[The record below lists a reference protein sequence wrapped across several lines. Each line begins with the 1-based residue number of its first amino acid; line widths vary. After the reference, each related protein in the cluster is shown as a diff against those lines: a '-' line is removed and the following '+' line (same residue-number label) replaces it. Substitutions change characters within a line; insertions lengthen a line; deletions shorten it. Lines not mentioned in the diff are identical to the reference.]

1 VVELSLK
8 RLQRGY
14 NMQQEKLQRTLVF
27 SDSDQEVRVALLEG
41 EELSEIFFEDM
52 EADRNSGKI
61 FSGRIENEVKSL
73 EAFFVNIGMKKNG
86 FLRFKDLVG
95 LPNEYRK
102 GDMLLVQVRKDGTSR
117 KGPQLSMQINL
128 PGRYVVYMPYG
139 EGSIGISRRITDQ
152 DERDRIREIAED
164 VIYETEGLIFRTN
177 CQGVDRETIEEE
189 VLHLRNVMRDI
200 VIKFNNTNKPDL
212 LYSEED
218 FVEYV
223 VRERMDNKTVKIVVD
238 SKNLYKKIENILQD
252 FEQRPAIELYNRDS
266 FNYKNIYEQLEDIF
280 ARKIPLKSGGT
291 ITIDK
296 AEALTVIDV
305 DSASNIKGEN
315 VEETSFSTNKEAA
328 YEISRQMR
336 LRNLAGIIIIDF
348 IDMNVPKHRDEIINI
363 INQESKK
370 DKARVTIVGFTHLGL
385 LEVTRKRTSAAI
397 ESLVFSPC
405 PICHG
410 TGRVAAPAVVYNRM
424 IKDIEDS
431 LSDLKDHEIKE
442 LTISVYH
449 NLSGYVTPEV
459 RKELENKNNIKINF
473 EFNWNDPNSYNIRFK
488 K

>member
-1 VVELSLK
+1 MEQENLK
-8 RLQRGY
+8 
-14 NMQQEKLQRTLVF
+14 RTLVF
-27 SDSDQEVRVALLEG
+27 SDSDQEIRVALLEG

-61 FSGRIENEVKSL
+61 FIGRIENEVKSL

-95 LPNEYRK
+95 LPNEFRK
-102 GDMLLVQVRKDGTSR
+102 GDLILVQVRKDGTNR

-139 EGSIGISRRITDQ
+139 EGSIGISRRITEQ
-152 DERDRIREIAED
+152 EERDRIREIAEEI
-164 VIYETEGLIFRTN
+164 IYETEGIIFRTN

-189 VLHLRNVMRDI
+189 IKELRNKMRDI
-200 VIKFNNTNKPDL
+200 VLDFNKANKPDI

-223 VRERMDNKTVKIVVD
+223 IRERIDNKTKKIVVD
-238 SKNLYKKIENILQD
+238 SRNLYKKIDALLEE
-252 FEQRPAIELYNRDS
+252 FEHRPSIEIYDRDS
-266 FNYKNIYEQLEDIF
+266 FNYKNIYEQLDDIF

-296 AEALTVIDV
+296 AEAMTVIDV
-305 DSASNIKGEN
+305 DSASNIKGNN
-315 VEETSFSTNKEAA
+315 VEETSFSTNREAA
-328 YEISRQMR
+328 YEITRQMR
-336 LRNLAGIIIIDF
+336 LRNLAGIIIVDF
-348 IDMNVPKHRDEIINI
+348 IDMNKPKHREEIINI
-363 INQESKK
+363 IHSESKK

-385 LEVTRKRTSAAI
+385 LEITRKRTSAAI
-397 ESLVFSPC
+397 ESLVFTPC

-431 LSDLKDHEIKE
+431 LNDLKDHNIKE
-442 LTISVYH
+442 ITISVYH
-449 NLSGYVTPEV
+449 NLSGYVTPEI
-459 RKELENKNNIKINF
+459 RKNLESKHSIKINF

>member
-1 VVELSLK
+1 
-8 RLQRGY
+8 
-14 NMQQEKLQRTLVF
+14 MQQENLKRTLVF

-41 EELSEIFFEDM
+41 ENLSEIFFEDM

-61 FSGRIENEVKSL
+61 FAGRIENEVKSL

-95 LPNEYRK
+95 LPNEFRK
-102 GDMLLVQVRKDGTSR
+102 GDMVLVQVRKDGTNR

-152 DERDRIREIAED
+152 EERDRIRDIAED
-164 VIYETEGLIFRTN
+164 IIYETEGLIFRTN
-177 CQGVDRETIEEE
+177 CQNVDRQTMEEE
-189 VLHLRNVMRDI
+189 IIELRNLMRGI
-200 VIKFNNTNKPDL
+200 VIDFNNSNKPDL

-223 VRERMDNKTVKIVVD
+223 IRERIDNKTNKIVVD
-238 SKNLYKKIENILQD
+238 SRNLYNKIDKLLKE
-252 FEQRPAIELYNRDS
+252 FEYRPSIEFYERDS
-266 FNYKNIYEQLEDIF
+266 FNYKGIYEQLDDIF
-280 ARKIPLKSGGT
+280 TRKISLKSGGF

-296 AEALTVIDV
+296 AEAMTVIDV
-305 DSASNIKGEN
+305 DSASNIKGKN
-315 VEETSFSTNKEAA
+315 VEETSFSTNREAA
-328 YEISRQMR
+328 YEITRQMR

-348 IDMNVPKHRDEIINI
+348 IDMNIPKHREEIINI

-397 ESLVFSPC
+397 ESLVFTPC

-410 TGRVAAPAVVYNRM
+410 TGRVAAPAV
-424 IKDIEDS
+424 
-431 LSDLKDHEIKE
+431 
-442 LTISVYH
+442 
-449 NLSGYVTPEV
+449 
-459 RKELENKNNIKINF
+459 
-473 EFNWNDPNSYNIRFK
+473 
-488 K
+488 